1 MSRDGMIR
9 QRWTRL
15 GIIVCTVGAVVLAVL
30 GVVGVRTLAN
40 SKAGRNASSLPPAQA
55 LPKTEAALLAVKA
68 ESGAL
73 TALVVLAKAVPGTD
87 GQSRGGAIIPIPVG
101 SGVQIGS
108 NPALSRLAELYLA
121 GGLSGLAEQAA
132 SLLSL
137 SFGVVAEVDAPAAA
151 QLLAPAGTVTVQQ
164 SAGSQALGP
173 AAAATL
179 LATQAARL
187 EGPHFEST
195 IAYWTG
201 FAKRV
206 GKGLSVT
213 VSQTQGEITRFVGSL
228 LSGPIT
234 VYPVRGT
241 KVPQGESNP
250 NNADVY
256 RLDQAE
262 VSRALGLVLSNAFSP
277 IDAQFFARVVN
288 PTGKPEVTI
297 AAIRKLQAAGGAVT
311 IVDETKG
318 TVPPKTEFSLSGRLE
333 RSDVKVFGAGFGAYA
348 FVKVGQPGEV
358 HMRYADMDLTVVIGA
373 GFKQTASST

>member
-1 MSRDGMIR
+1 MSREGMIR

-15 GIIVCTVGAVVLAVL
+15 GIIVCSVAAVLLAVL
-30 GVVGVRTLAN
+30 GVVGVRTLAH

-68 ESGAL
+68 ETGAL
-73 TALVVLAKAVPGTD
+73 TALAVLAKAVPGAD
-87 GQSRGGAIIPIPVG
+87 GKSRGGAIIPIPVG
-101 SGVQIGS
+101 SGVQFGS
-108 NPALSRLAELYLA
+108 NPSLSRLAELYLA
-121 GGLSGLAEQAA
+121 GGLSGLAEQAG

-151 QLLAPAGTVTVQQ
+151 QLLAPVGTVTVQQ
-164 SAGSQALGP
+164 SAGSQSLGP
-173 AAAATL
+173 AAGASL

-201 FAKRV
+201 LAKRV
-206 GKGLSVT
+206 GEGLSVT

-234 VYPVRGT
+234 VYPIRGT
-241 KVPQGESNP
+241 KVPKGDSNP

-256 RLDQAE
+256 ALDQAE
-262 VSRALGLVLSNAFSP
+262 VSRVLGLVLSNSFSP
-277 IDAQFFARVVN
+277 IDAQFYARIVN
-288 PTGKPEVTI
+288 PTGRPEITLD
-297 AAIRKLQAAGGAVT
+297 AIRRLRAAGGAVT

-318 TVPPKTEFSLSGRLE
+318 TVPQKTEFSLSGRLE
-333 RSDVKVFGAGFGAYA
+333 RSDVKVFGAGFGAYT
-348 FVKVGQPGEV
+348 FVKVGLPGERHV
-358 HMRYADMDLTVVIGA
+358 RYADMDLTVVIGA